1 MKVIANSLP
10 ANIEGGLPYPQ
21 CMETINQDVTLSAA
35 EYYLEEIWKT
45 QKTAKRITDKMPGNF
60 FHLGLIAFLFPKCR
74 IIHCRRDP
82 LDTCISIYF
91 QNFRIGHE
99 YSFDLYKLG
108 RYCRAYTRLMAH
120 WRRILPVPML
130 EVDYEETV
138 ADLEGASR
146 RLLEF
151 CDLPWDD
158 RVLRY
163 YETERSV
170 KTASL
175 WQVRQPIYDT
185 SVGRWRHY
193 EKHLGPL
200 MRGLAGEPPLEDGTA
215 S

>member
-1 MKVIANSLP
+1 
-10 ANIEGGLPYPQ
+10 
-21 CMETINQDVTLSAA
+21 
-35 EYYLEEIWKT
+35 
-45 QKTAKRITDKMPGNF
+45 
-60 FHLGLIAFLFPKCR
+60 
-74 IIHCRRDP
+74 
-82 LDTCISIYF
+82 
-91 QNFRIGHE
+91 
-99 YSFDLYKLG
+99 
-108 RYCRAYTRLMAH
+108 
-120 WRRILPVPML
+120 ML